1 MTSTML
7 IQVIVYNNASQ
18 SRGEFNTLADARA
31 ALVIHLSEALRMD
44 RMAVHSVG
52 EVMGPSAR
60 VRSVFWTGGTVICRD
75 NMLTDV
81 FMSVAFMSASC
92 AINVRRGVVMDIAA
106 VIALAFPT
114 GIGVTVLSGT
124 DS

>member
-18 SRGEFNTLADARA
+18 SRGEFNTL
-31 ALVIHLSEALRMD
+31 LRMD
-44 RMAVHSVG
+44 RMAGHSVG
-52 EVMGPSAR
+52 EVMSPSAR
-60 VRSVFWTGGTVICRD
+60 VTSVFWTGGTVICRG
-75 NMLTDV
+75 NMFTDV
-81 FMSVAFMSASC
+81 FMSVTFMSASC
-92 AINVRRGVVMDIAA
+92 TINVRRGVAMDIAA

-114 GIGVTVLSGT
+114 GVGVTVLSGT